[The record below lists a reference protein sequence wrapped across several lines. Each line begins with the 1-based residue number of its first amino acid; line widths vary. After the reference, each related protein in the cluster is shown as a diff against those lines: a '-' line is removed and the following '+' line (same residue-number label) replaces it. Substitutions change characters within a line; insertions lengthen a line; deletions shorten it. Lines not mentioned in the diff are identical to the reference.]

1 MSIYY
6 VLRPYLTPSGF
17 NVVAEGKQEAIAIAN
32 KTFGYC
38 ENTTAREIDKDIS
51 GVLVSKETTI
61 PYEPNPLPNF
71 KRN

>member
-6 VLRPYLTPSGF
+6 VLRPYSNPSGF
-17 NVVAEGKQEAIAIAN
+17 NIVAEGKQEAIALSN

-38 ENTTAREIDKDIS
+38 ENTTAREVDIDMK

-61 PYEPNPLPNF
+61 PYEPNPLPHF